1 MNAAEALELSK
12 PFYSGFSPDVIPY
25 QRELFDLVDEFDYSS
40 GTLEILLSGSFGS
53 AKSIAMAHLVVRH
66 CVENAGACVAICR
79 RGLPDLKKTIW
90 LEILSHMGEDFE
102 EKRDYE
108 INRAEMTLTFRNGSQ
123 VICCTWADKRYKK
136 FRSLKLSML
145 VFEEIDDTDD
155 EDQEAFKQLKA
166 RLRRI
171 PHVRECLLIAASNP
185 DAPGHWVY
193 KHFIEGS
200 RKFHNRFVLYSK
212 TEDNPFL
219 DQIYIQELRRDMS
232 PKEARRYL
240 DGEWIEI
247 SGEVIYSE
255 YSSDVQYLRNDA
267 YEINQRHPVVITYDF
282 NIAENKPMSALM
294 LQYIGD
300 VFHVFAE
307 VIIDGGRT
315 VDTIDEFSDRGLLNP
330 NFRYTLCGDA
340 AGKHRDTRSLRSDYD
355 IILSELRNRNL
366 VVAYHVPP
374 SNPALRLRH
383 NRVNAY
389 CLNALG
395 ERRLYLYRNC
405 ATIDEGL
412 RLTKLKPGANYVE
425 DDSKRFQ
432 HCTTALG
439 YAVVTLSNS
448 TMVKPQGTVQ
458 L

>member
-1 MNAAEALELSK
+1 MNAAEALEISK

-66 CVENAGACVAICR
+66 CVENPGACVAICR

-102 EKRDYE
+102 EKRDYA

-123 VICCTWADKRYKK
+123 IICCTWADKRYKK

-145 VFEEIDDTDD
+145 VFEEIVENDD

-171 PHVRECLLIAASNP
+171 PNIRECLLIAASNP

-193 KHFIEGS
+193 KHFIEGT
-200 RKFHNRFVLYSK
+200 RQFHNRFVLYSK

-247 SGEVIYSE
+247 HGEVVYCE
-255 YSSDVQYLRNDA
+255 YRSNDQYIKHDYDVDP
-267 YEINQRHPVVITYDF
+267 RHPVICSWDF
-282 NIAENKPMSALM
+282 NSASEKPMSMCLM
-294 LQYIGD
+294 QCIGD
-300 VFHVFAE
+300 VFHVFDE
-307 VIIDGGRT
+307 VIIEGSRT
-315 VDTIDEFSDRGLLNP
+315 LDTLEELASRGLLRKDW
-330 NFRYTLCGDA
+330 RYIICGDA
-340 AGKHRDTRSLRSDYD
+340 SGKHKDTRSFRSDYD
-355 IILSELRNRNL
+355 IILDFFRRLQLDFEY
-366 VVAYHVPP
+366 AVPLH
-374 SNPALRLRH
+374 NPPVRTRH

-389 CLNALG
+389 CMNALG
-395 ERRLYLYRNC
+395 QCRLFVYKN
-405 ATIDEGL
+405 AKTVDEGL
-412 RLTKLKPGANYVE
+412 RLVKLKQGAHYVE
-425 DDSKRFQ
+425 DDSKRYQ
-432 HCTTALG
+432 HVVTAVG
-439 YAVVTLSNS
+439 YAVMAMTDNVKR
-448 TMVKPQGTVQ
+448 KPQGTVQ

>member
-66 CVENAGACVAICR
+66 CVENPGACVAICR

-90 LEILSHMGEDFE
+90 LEILSHMGEDFK
-102 EKRDYE
+102 EKRDYA

-123 VICCTWADKRYKK
+123 IICCTWADKRYKK

-145 VFEEIDDTDD
+145 VFEEIVENDD

-166 RLRRI
+166 RIRRI
-171 PHVRECLLIAASNP
+171 PHIRECLLIAASNP
-185 DAPGHWVY
+185 DAPGHWVH

-200 RKFHNRFVLYSK
+200 KEFHNRFVFYSK

-255 YSSDVQYLRNDA
+255 YSSELQYRRDKTYTPDPR
-267 YEINQRHPVVITYDF
+267 YEVVLTWDF
-282 NIAENKPMSALM
+282 NVAENKPMSAVA
-294 LQYIGD
+294 LQYVDD
-300 VFHVFAE
+300 VFHIFAE
-307 VIIDGGRT
+307 VIIHNSRT
-315 VDTIDEFSDRGLLNP
+315 ADTLDEFEGRGIFDP
-330 NFRYTLCGDA
+330 KFRYIVCGDA
-340 AGKHRDTRSLRSDYD
+340 SGKNRDTRSLRSDYD
-355 IILSELRNRNL
+355 IILKDLRNRNL
-366 VVAYHVPP
+366 EVEYLVPP
-374 SNPALRLRH
+374 ANPPIRFRH
-383 NRVNAY
+383 NRLNAY
-389 CLNALG
+389 CLNDLG
-395 ERRLYLYRNC
+395 ERRLYVYSGC
-405 ATIDEGL
+405 ATVDEGL
-412 RLTKLKPGANYVE
+412 RLTKLKSGGNYIE
-425 DDSKRFQ
+425 DDSKPYQ

-439 YAVVTLSNS
+439 YAIVSLSNNRLR
-448 TMVKPQGTVQ
+448 KPQGTVQ